1 MLPPGSQGR
10 IVSRWVDAFNARDL
24 EAMLAD
30 LAADVD
36 FRPLRLSGIAASY
49 RGQDGVREWF
59 AQLTELRHEHRIAL
73 HEARELAEGRVFAAG
88 SLSLA
93 GVSDLGPFWALYRF
107 DGELIVAAAQYL
119 TDPDM
124 VEPLGLIR

>member
-1 MLPPGSQGR
+1 M
-10 IVSRWVDAFNARDL
+10 DAFNARDL